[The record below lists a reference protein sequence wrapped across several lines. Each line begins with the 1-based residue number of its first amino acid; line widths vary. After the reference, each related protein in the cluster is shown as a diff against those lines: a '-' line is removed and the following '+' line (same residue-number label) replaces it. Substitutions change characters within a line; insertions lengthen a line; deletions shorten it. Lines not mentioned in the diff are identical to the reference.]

1 MRLNISIQQYDKP
14 LLFICLA
21 LCAFGTIMLYSA
33 SWNES
38 FVRSGGSTE
47 SLFLKGHLI
56 RVLLGFI
63 CMFIF
68 LLIDYRSLK
77 LIAPYLLIVSF
88 LLLIFTK
95 SYYLLVGNAKP
106 ARWLS
111 IGGFSIQTSDIAL
124 LTLIIFLSYYL
135 YQ

>member
-14 LLFICLA
+14 LLFSCLA

-33 SWNES
+33 SWGQS
-38 FVRSGGSTE
+38 FIRSGGLTE

-56 RVLLGFI
+56 RVFLGFI

-88 LLLIFTK
+88 LKRLLRLFKHCKYLEIF
-95 SYYLLVGNAKP
+95 SLNIIV
-106 ARWLS
+106 RLS
-111 IGGFSIQTSDIAL
+111 
-124 LTLIIFLSYYL
+124 
-135 YQ
+135 

>member
-33 SWNES
+33 SWSQS
-38 FVRSGGSTE
+38 FIRSGGSTE

-88 LLLIFTK
+88 LLLIFTIK
-95 SYYLLVGNAKP
+95 DFHLL
-106 ARWLS
+106 
-111 IGGFSIQTSDIAL
+111 
-124 LTLIIFLSYYL
+124 
-135 YQ
+135 

>member
-47 SLFLKGHLI
+47 SLFLKGQILLELSVLI
-56 RVLLGFI
+56 KKQNLLSRMDVI
-63 CMFIF
+63 
-68 LLIDYRSLK
+68 K
-77 LIAPYLLIVSF
+77 L
-88 LLLIFTK
+88 
-95 SYYLLVGNAKP
+95 
-106 ARWLS
+106 
-111 IGGFSIQTSDIAL
+111 
-124 LTLIIFLSYYL
+124 
-135 YQ
+135 